1 MYNITMNTILRL
13 QPVRDGLLQV
23 PFSKHVVTW
32 PAGFSG
38 MYPGLQLSEQVSLNL
53 LLFLSPQRKGFSF
66 PLSGR
71 FSGGQ

>member
-1 MYNITMNTILRL
+1 MTMNTILRL

-32 PAGFSG
+32 PAGFSC
-38 MYPGLQLSEQVSLNL
+38 MYPGLQLTEQVSLNL
-53 LLFLSPQRKGFSF
+53 LSFLSPQRKGFSF